1 MNNTRRTVMSENKE
15 MNEKIEVAEEGC
27 TGVIQIADDV
37 VSSIAALAVTEVD
50 GVSMLAGNIP
60 NEMVAKLGKRNLAKV
75 IKVTMEEQTINMDIS
90 IVVKFGFN
98 VVEVSKAVQERVKQA
113 LLNMTGLTV
122 KTVNVK
128 VSGIDLGE

>member
-1 MNNTRRTVMSENKE
+1 MSENKE

>member
-1 MNNTRRTVMSENKE
+1 MSENR
-15 MNEKIEVAEEGC
+15 EKDEKYTVSSEDT

-50 GVSMLAGNIP
+50 GVSKLAGNIP

-75 IKVTMEEQTINMDIS
+75 IKITMDEQTIKMDVT

-98 VVEVSKAVQERVKQA
+98 VVEVSKAVQERVKTA

-122 KTVNVK
+122 ESVNVK